1 MIQKKLTFLFVF
13 CVAGEITRHDTWLFT
28 LRPSCDVTGW
38 SSNCGQWEEI
48 TSSESNP
55 KGRYFHAVAKIK
67 SLNEIVLYGGF
78 GNKNMWGSSQWYFT
92 TPSSPNPREYG
103 KPYLSGK
110 KNTKFKAFCFIY

>member
-13 CVAGEITRHDTWLFT
+13 CVAGEITRQDTWLFT
-28 LRPSCDVTGW
+28 LQPNCDVTGW

-48 TSSESNP
+48 TSSGP
-55 KGRYFHAVAKIK
+55 MGRYFHAAAKIK
-67 SLNEIVLYGGF
+67 STNEIVLYGGF